1 MVLVH
6 PVVDLNHVDQAIT
19 KRAQQCHRISW
30 LVELGEVPV
39 PRKSGPI
46 FGHFKSAGCV
56 DKCNALIITQ
66 HHFTQEPSVTKRK
79 LLGQEPHFDRGLRV
93 QINRHHMRA
102 IDHTTQVG
110 DLPTHRP
117 GKGITPGMQYGGQ
130 PRRLAGCEGGPLR
143 QNRRQ
148 TNIQSQQQRHDH
160 PCIVD
165 RGRPKAS

>member
-6 PVVDLNHVDQAIT
+6 PVVDLNHVDQTIT
-19 KRAQQCHRISW
+19 KRPQQRHRIGR

-56 DKCNALIITQ
+56 DKCNALVITQ

-79 LLGQEPHFDRGLRV
+79 LLGQELHFDRSLRV

-102 IDHTTQVG
+102 IDHTPQVG
-110 DLPTHRP
+110 DLPAHRP
-117 GKGITPGMQYGGQ
+117 GKGITPGMQDGGQ
-130 PRRLAGCEGGPLR
+130 PRRLAGGKGGPLR

-148 TNIQSQQQRHDH
+148 ANIQSQQQRHDH